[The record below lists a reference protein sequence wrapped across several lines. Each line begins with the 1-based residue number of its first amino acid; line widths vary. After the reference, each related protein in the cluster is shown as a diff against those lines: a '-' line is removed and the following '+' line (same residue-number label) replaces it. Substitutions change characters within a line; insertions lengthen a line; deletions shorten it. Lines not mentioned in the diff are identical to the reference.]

1 MTTYR
6 AAYIPDDGS
15 STGGGVPLTSPEE
28 QHLSDDDLIAAAVAE
43 ASQAGIEIDPSEIVI
58 GEFID

>member
-15 STGGGVPLTSPEE
+15 STSGGLVLTSYEDR
-28 QHLSDDDLIAAAVAE
+28 HLSDDDLIRAAIAFAE
-43 ASQAGIEIDPSEIVI
+43 AEGFEIDPSDIMI
-58 GEFID
+58 GEWTE